1 MDIFNTLGKCLAI
14 LRCNMQGHRTMQQSL
29 SKDLDEAVDSGIV
42 IAGPAVP
49 GEDEILSADAAAFV
63 ATLERR
69 FGDERRRL
77 LQARAAFQ
85 ARIDAGEN
93 PAFRPETK
101 AIRDGDWTIAGT
113 PADLADRR
121 VEITGPVDRKM
132 VINAL
137 NSGARCFMADFE
149 DSAAPTWEAMIAG
162 QTNLRD
168 AVSGTIGLTDP
179 KTGKV
184 YALADET
191 ATLIVRPRGW
201 HLEEAHILVDGRPA
215 SASLVDFGLFFFH
228 NAAGL
233 RARGSGPYFYLPKME
248 HYEEAALW
256 NQVFLAAQE
265 ELGLPVGTVK
275 ATVLIETITAA
286 FEMDEILHAL
296 KDHIVGLNCGRWDY
310 IFSVI
315 KTFRNRAD
323 CVLPDRGL
331 VTMTQPFMRA
341 YSRLLIKTCH
351 RRGAHAM
358 GGMAAQIPIKGDDDA
373 NEQAFAKVRADK
385 EREAGDGHDGTWVA
399 HPGLVPVARDVFD
412 RMMPE
417 ANQLSRALGNVTVTE
432 ADLIAMPEGDLTEE
446 GLRNNI
452 RVGIQY
458 IEAWLGGRGAVP
470 LYNLMEDAATAE
482 ISRAQIWQCL
492 RHGAHLA
499 GGRAIDRALVGRLL
513 AEEVADLR
521 KVLGEA
527 RFEGG
532 HFDEAVE
539 LFTEV
544 STADAFPNF
553 LTLPAYAVLN
563 AIHDGT
569 AESGERQ

>member
-1 MDIFNTLGKCLAI
+1 
-14 LRCNMQGHRTMQQSL
+14 MQQSL
-29 SKDLDEAVDSGIV
+29 RKDAGAAADSGV
-42 IAGPAVP
+42 SIAGPIVP
-49 GEDEILSADAAAFV
+49 GLAEILSAEASAFV
-63 ATLERR
+63 AMLERR
-69 FGDERRRL
+69 FGAERRRL
-77 LQARAAFQ
+77 LAARKAFQ

-101 AIRDGDWTIAGT
+101 AIRDAAWTIAGT

-132 VINAL
+132 IINAL
-137 NSGARCFMADFE
+137 NSGASCFMADFE
-149 DSAAPTWEAMIAG
+149 DSAAPTWKAMIAG
-162 QTNLRD
+162 QVNLRD
-168 AVSGTIGLTDP
+168 AACGTIAMTDP
-179 KTGKV
+179 NSGKS
-184 YALADET
+184 YSLADET

-201 HLEEAHILVDGRPA
+201 HLEEAHFLVDGRPA

-228 NAAGL
+228 NAARL
-233 RARGSGPYFYLPKME
+233 RGAGSGPYVYLPKME

-256 NQVFLAAQE
+256 NAVFVAAQE
-265 ELGLPVGTVK
+265 ALALPLGTVK
-275 ATVLIETITAA
+275 ATVLIETIAAA

-323 CVLPDRGL
+323 FVLPDRGL

-341 YSRLLIKTCH
+341 YSRLLIETCH

-358 GGMAAQIPIKGDDDA
+358 GGMAPQIPVKGDDAA
-373 NEQAFAKVRADK
+373 NEQAFGKVRADK

-399 HPGLVPVARDVFD
+399 HPGLVPVARAVFD

-417 ANQLSRALGNVTVTE
+417 ANQVSRPLGNAAVTE
-432 ADLIAMPEGDLTEE
+432 ADLLAVPDGARTEA
-446 GLRNNI
+446 GLRTNI

-458 IEAWLGGRGAVP
+458 IEAWLAGRGAVP

-482 ISRAQIWQCL
+482 ISRAQIWQWL
-492 RHGAHLA
+492 RHGATLED
-499 GGRAIDRALVGRLL
+499 GRTVDRALVERLL
-513 AEEVADLR
+513 AEEVAGLR
-521 KVLGEA
+521 QALGEV

-532 HFDEAVE
+532 HFDRAVA
-539 LFTEV
+539 LFSEV
-544 STADAFPNF
+544 ATADSFPDF
-553 LTLPAYAVLN
+553 LTLPAYQVLN
-563 AIHDGT
+563 TIHDG
-569 AESGERQ
+569 APRPGGLR

>member
-1 MDIFNTLGKCLAI
+1 MPQRRRGDA
-14 LRCNMQGHRTMQQSL
+14 
-29 SKDLDEAVDSGIV
+29 EANRETGVEIV
-42 IAGPAVP
+42 GPAVA
-49 GEDEILSADAAAFV
+49 GLDQILTEEACAFV
-63 ATLERR
+63 AMLERS
-69 FGDERRRL
+69 FGAERRRL
-77 LQARAAFQ
+77 LDARTAFQ

-93 PAFRPETK
+93 PTFRPETK
-101 AIRDGDWTIAGT
+101 AIRESDWTIAGT
-113 PADLADRR
+113 PADLTDRR

-132 VINAL
+132 IINAL
-137 NSGARCFMADFE
+137 NCGASCFMADFE
-149 DSAAPTWEAMIAG
+149 DATAPTWEAMIAG
-162 QTNLRD
+162 QLNLRD
-168 AVSGTIGLTDP
+168 AARRTIAMSDP
-179 KTGKV
+179 NTGKS

-201 HLEEAHILVDGRPA
+201 HLEEAHFLVDGHPA
-215 SASLVDFGLFFFH
+215 SASLVDFGLYFFH
-228 NAAGL
+228 NAAEL
-233 RARGSGPYFYLPKME
+233 RANGSGPYFYLPKIE
-248 HYEEAALW
+248 HYEEAELW
-256 NQVFLAAQE
+256 NAVFVAAQE
-265 ELGLPVGTVK
+265 ELGLPIGAVK

-315 KTFRNRAD
+315 KTFRNYAD

-358 GGMAAQIPIKGDDDA
+358 GGMAAQIPVKGDDKA

-399 HPGLVPVARDVFD
+399 HPGLVPIAREVFD

-417 ANQLSRALGNVTVTE
+417 ANQVSLQLGNVTVTE
-432 ADLIAMPEGDLTEE
+432 AELIAMPSGEITEE

-458 IEAWLGGRGAVP
+458 IEAWLAGRGAVP

-482 ISRAQIWQCL
+482 ICRAQIWQWL
-492 RHGAHLA
+492 QHGARLA
-499 GGRAIDRALVGRLL
+499 DGRTIDWALADQLV
-513 AEEVADLR
+513 AEEVAALR
-521 KVLGEA
+521 EALGET
-527 RFEGG
+527 RFEDG
-532 HFDEAVE
+532 HFDDAIS
-539 LFTEV
+539 LFIQV
-544 STADAFPNF
+544 STGSDFPNF
-553 LTLPAYAVLN
+553 LTLPAYRVLN
-563 AIHDGT
+563 TIHDGDN
-569 AESGERQ
+569 AD